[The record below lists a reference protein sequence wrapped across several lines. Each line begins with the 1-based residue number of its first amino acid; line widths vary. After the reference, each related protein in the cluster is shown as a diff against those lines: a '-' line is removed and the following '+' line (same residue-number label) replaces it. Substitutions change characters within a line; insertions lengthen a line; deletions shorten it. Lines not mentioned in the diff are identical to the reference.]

1 MNRSKPK
8 ARPLDILFPLLLF
21 AVFAIIAVSVILF
34 SARVYKHSVDL
45 AERNYSINT
54 ARAYILQKIRKN
66 DTLGAVSAGQFGG
79 TDALI
84 LSDTEEDGL
93 YETCIYLYEG
103 SLRELYQKKG
113 ANTDPSAGTPV
124 LALDDFSVKDETGGL
139 LRISCTD
146 PDGNTQSFLAAV
158 RSGQPA

>member
-8 ARPLDILFPLLLF
+8 SRPLDILFPLLMF

-34 SARVYKHSVDL
+34 SARIYKHSVDL

-54 ARAYILQKIRKN
+54 ARAYLLQKIRKN
-66 DTLGAVSAGQFGG
+66 DTLGAVSAGQFAG

-93 YETCIYLYEG
+93 YETCVYLYDG
-103 SLRELYQKKG
+103 SLRELYKKKD
-113 ANTDPSAGTPV
+113 ADADPAAGTPV
-124 LALDDFSVKDETGGL
+124 LELNDFSVKDETGGL

-146 PDGNTQSFLAAV
+146 TYGNTQSFLAAV
-158 RSGQPA
+158 RSGLPA